1 MSNKQSTKRILSID
15 KDSNLKKKKTEK
27 STSSIDFSDKTHNT
41 PVYQIENFEISD
53 DESIGS
59 DNTISSGDEQKS
71 HNRETID
78 PEWFKLY
85 PWLEVEV
92 SNEKTIIYCKIC
104 RNKNG
109 NTNFAKGSSNLRLSG
124 IKKHSN
130 SNAHKMFEL
139 FEIGFINQLSTEKLT
154 IISLMQIIY
163 FCSKKNISLKVYP
176 DLCNLMYLQT
186 KNKVTNDKKFN
197 LKPASIAKPSSSKS
211 IYGSYAND
219 KSGFEFLECI
229 VSVIQKELFEELN
242 SYPYWSIMIDETNT
256 INNKY
261 LAIVGK
267 YMVDNIPY
275 MRYLGMIGI
284 N

>member
-1 MSNKQSTKRILSID
+1 
-15 KDSNLKKKKTEK
+15 
-27 STSSIDFSDKTHNT
+27 
-41 PVYQIENFEISD
+41 
-53 DESIGS
+53 
-59 DNTISSGDEQKS
+59 
-71 HNRETID
+71 
-78 PEWFKLY
+78 
-85 PWLEVEV
+85 
-92 SNEKTIIYCKIC
+92 
-104 RNKNG
+104 
-109 NTNFAKGSSNLRLSG
+109 
-124 IKKHSN
+124 
-130 SNAHKMFEL
+130 
-139 FEIGFINQLSTEKLT
+139 
-154 IISLMQIIY
+154 MQIIY
-163 FCSKKNISLKVYP
+163 FCSKKNISLNVYP

-242 SYPYWSIMIDETNT
+242 SSPYWSIMIDETNT

-275 MRYLGMIGI
+275 MRYLGMIDLESTDGENI
-284 N
+284 FNQIISFCDDKEITFQKIIHFGSDGASNMTGYKSVLLQDLKK